1 MKLTL
6 AMAQKLMDDDGN
18 LDLSGISI
26 TSLPD
31 NLTVGGSLDL
41 SGSSITSLPDN
52 LTVGGWLDLSGSSIK
67 KRNVKHL
74 ANGDYAPGRYLY
86 ADGILTLVQKSKTM
100 NGITYF
106 KGKIPGRNVV
116 YDGKNYAHCADFREG
131 IADLNFKYAK
141 DRGASQYKTLSLD
154 TEFPINELMTMYRI
168 ITGACKQGTQSF
180 VDSFGK
186 NRKERYTIREV
197 IELTEGQYGAN
208 RFKEFFS
215 D

>member
-6 AMAQKLMDDDGN
+6 EMAQKMMDDDGN
-18 LDLSGISI
+18 LDLSGTSI
-26 TSLPD
+26 TTLPD
-31 NLTVGGSLDL
+31 NLTVGGNLYL
-41 SGSSITSLPDN
+41 RGSSITTLPDN
-52 LTVGGWLDLSGSSIK
+52 LTVGGNLDLSGTSIT

-74 ANGDYAPGRYLY
+74 KNGDYVPGRYLY
-86 ADGILTLVQKSKTM
+86 ADGILTNVQKSKTV

-131 IADLNFKYAK
+131 IADLNFKSAK

-186 NRKERYTIREV
+186 DRKERYTIREV